1 MDKQSTDW
9 KDQSYAPCNNRCMD
23 AMSLV
28 NTFSVLVTDYKKGK
42 MTQDDLYEQVMSLHK
57 DCDSYGFVHD
67 K

>member
-1 MDKQSTDW
+1 
-9 KDQSYAPCNNRCMD
+9 
-23 AMSLV
+23 MSLV

-42 MTQDDLYEQVMSLHK
+42 ITQDDLYEQVMTLHK